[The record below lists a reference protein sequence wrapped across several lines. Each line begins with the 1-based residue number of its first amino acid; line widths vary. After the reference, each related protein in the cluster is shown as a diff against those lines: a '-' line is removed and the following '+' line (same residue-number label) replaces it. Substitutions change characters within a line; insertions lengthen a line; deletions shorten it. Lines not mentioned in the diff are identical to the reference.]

1 MFVINDDL
9 SIYVTRGDAAAFSVT
24 CDEDGVNHVFQ
35 PGDVVRLKVYAKK
48 DAENVVLQ
56 KDFPVFAESETVEMY
71 LTEHETKFGGVISKP
86 TDYWYEVELNPFT
99 DPQTLIG
106 YDEDGAKVF
115 KLFPEGADVPEIPV
129 DPEVVKVM
137 DDELDLTSTRPV
149 ENQAIARAVAQLR
162 AAVASTNATMTAR
175 TDTMSDNIA
184 TLDNEIGVE
193 RARVDNLVASAVAP
207 VDADANYLEVAD
219 IRVGADG
226 GNYGSAGT
234 AVREQI
240 KALWN
245 TANNRFS
252 RYKFDNGNVHVET
265 SEVAHSAMNG
275 ATYTAN
281 GNSHTLTV
289 VAGSNYGGGGS
300 YIQYGFS
307 PSVDYIGTQLF
318 FKVNLSMSANLIGRV
333 VPVFNSVTGVSVDY
347 YELASDSLVFAV
359 TLREDYVRNV
369 TLNVALKIN
378 EYSAL
383 SNAGTMTVS
392 DWYCEKHNVLE
403 VVYETIKNAQASSR
417 WIGKKIATIGDSLT
431 QMGYWQPMLEEVLGV
446 ECEIIA
452 QSGGNM
458 TAIAHFV
465 ENLDSDKE
473 LLTVWAGTND
483 FANGI
488 PLGEF
493 GSTNANTYAGA
504 LNKVVK
510 QCSAN
515 FPNMKLL
522 FITPMQRHDSIVSGW
537 EVDEKGQYINSATG
551 NTLEDYANM
560 MIEYGNAY
568 AIPVLDMY
576 HESGVNKYNIAAYCN
591 DLLHPTKDGFKRLCW
606 KIINKIESV

>member
-9 SIYVTRGDAAAFSVT
+9 SIYVTRGDSAAFTVT
-24 CDEDGVNHVFQ
+24 SSENGVNHVFQ
-35 PGDVVRLKVYAKK
+35 PGDVVRLKVYGKK
-48 DAENVVLQ
+48 DAENIVLQ
-56 KDFPVFAESETVEMY
+56 KDFPVLSESETVSMY
-71 LTEHETKFGGVISKP
+71 LSERDTKFGDVISKP

-99 DPQTLIG
+99 NPQTIIG
-106 YDEDGAKVF
+106 YDEDGAKIF
-115 KLFPEGADVPEIPV
+115 RLYPEGADVPEIPV
-129 DPEVVKVM
+129 DPEVVKVI

-149 ENQAIARAVAQLR
+149 QNQAIARAVAQLR
-162 AAVASTNATMTAR
+162 AKLDATSNAAVQAGQ
-175 TDTMSDNIA
+175 DVV
-184 TLDNEIGVE
+184 VE
-193 RARVDNLVASAVAP
+193 RARIDNLVASAVAP
-207 VDADANYLEVAD
+207 ADADANYLEVAD

-226 GNYGSAGT
+226 ENYGSAGT

-240 KALWN
+240 KALRN
-245 TANNRFS
+245 TADNRFS

-275 ATYTAN
+275 ATYKAD

-289 VAGSNYGGGGS
+289 AAGSNYGGGGS

-318 FKVNLSMSANLIGRV
+318 FKVNLSISANLIGRV

-359 TLREDYVRNV
+359 TLGKDYIRNV

-378 EYSAL
+378 EYSTL

-403 VVYETIKNAQASSR
+403 TVYETIKNAQASSR
-417 WIGKKIATIGDSLT
+417 WMGKKIATIGDSLT
-431 QMGYWQPMLEEVLGV
+431 QMGYWQPMLEDVLGV

-465 ENLDSDKE
+465 ESLDSDKE

-488 PLGEF
+488 PLGQF
-493 GSTNANTYAGA
+493 GSTDTNTYAGA
-504 LNKVVK
+504 LHKVVR
-510 QCSAN
+510 QCSTN

-537 EVDEKGQYINSATG
+537 ETDKKGQYINNATG

-560 MIEYGNAY
+560 MIEYGKAY

-576 HESGVNKYNIAAYCN
+576 HESGVNKYNIAAYCS
-591 DLLHPTKDGFKRLCW
+591 DLLHPTKDGFLRLCW